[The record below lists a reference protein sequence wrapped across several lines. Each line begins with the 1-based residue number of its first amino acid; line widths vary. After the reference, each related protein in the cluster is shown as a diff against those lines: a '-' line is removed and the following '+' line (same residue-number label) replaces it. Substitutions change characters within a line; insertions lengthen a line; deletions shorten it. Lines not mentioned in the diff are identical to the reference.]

1 MIEHLDQ
8 QLTTKYDEI
17 ISYIHDQTTQIDNV
31 QTLYYEM
38 KDSFAKINES
48 ITSIN
53 AVLENHKEVITQL
66 CTKCGIE
73 LDNDNNDIDEAAE
86 QSSATQAESKDSTN
100 NKVSEDNSN

>member
-1 MIEHLDQ
+1 
-8 QLTTKYDEI
+8 
-17 ISYIHDQTTQIDNV
+17 
-31 QTLYYEM
+31 M
-38 KDSFAKINES
+38 KDSVSKINES
-48 ITSIN
+48 INAIN

-73 LDNDNNDIDEAAE
+73 LDNNDNNDIDEAAE